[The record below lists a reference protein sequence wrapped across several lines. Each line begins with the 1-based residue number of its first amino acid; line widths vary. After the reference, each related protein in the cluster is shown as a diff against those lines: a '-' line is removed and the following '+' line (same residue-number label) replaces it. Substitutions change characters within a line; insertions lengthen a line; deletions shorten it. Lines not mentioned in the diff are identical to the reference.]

1 MRLAV
6 ISFTRAGGLLCGR
19 LVTRARELGFNCRG
33 YVMDRFFHIL
43 QDVPGICP
51 LGEPVAEWTRTWFDQ
66 VDGLVYIGAA
76 GIAVRAVA
84 PCLKDKMTDPAVV
97 VIDEKGDYVVSL
109 LSGHIGGANEL
120 AAVLADMLGA
130 VPVIT
135 TASDVRQ
142 KTAVDVW
149 AKARG
154 LGLSDR
160 VLAKQVAASL
170 LDGEPVGFFSDYPL
184 SEPVPEG
191 FCQGEPCRM
200 NVWITARRRPEETS
214 PVFRCCTEGRRT
226 LRLIPRTLTV
236 GVGCRRGVEGA
247 RVMRAVTRAMEQAD
261 LDLKAVANLASID
274 IKKEEAGIWDAA
286 KELGVPFLTFSSE
299 KLNEVP
305 GMFTPSDFVRQVTGT
320 DNVCERSA
328 LAGAGAGAVLLV
340 RKQAADGVTI
350 AVAQACPEIGE
361 TALEQDKYER

>member
-19 LVTRARELGFNCRG
+19 LVTQARELGLNCRG

-51 LGEPVAEWTRTWFDQ
+51 LGEPVAEWTRKWFDQ
-66 VDGLVYIGAA
+66 MDGLVYIGAA

-97 VIDEKGDYVVSL
+97 VIDEKGEYVVSL

-120 AAVLADMLGA
+120 AVTLADMLGA

-149 AKARG
+149 AKTRG

-160 VLAKQVAASL
+160 TLAKQVAAAI
-170 LDGEPVGFFSDYPL
+170 LDGGPVGFYSDYPL
-184 SEPVPEG
+184 LEPVPEG
-191 FCQGEPCRM
+191 FCQGRLCRM
-200 NVWITARRRPEETS
+200 NVWVTARIKPEETDLVARFS
-214 PVFRCCTEGRRT
+214 GEDSRI

-236 GVGCRRGVEGA
+236 GVGCRRGVEGEKI
-247 RVMRAVTRAMEQAD
+247 MQAVTGAVERAN
-261 LDLKAVANLASID
+261 LDLKAVANIASID
-274 IKKEEAGIWDAA
+274 IKKEEEGICTVAGR
-286 KELGVPFLTFSSE
+286 LGVPFLTFSSE
-299 KLNEVP
+299 ELNEVP
-305 GMFTPSDFVRQVTGT
+305 GMFTPSDFVKQVTGT

-328 LAGAGAGAVLLV
+328 LAGAGTGARLLGK
-340 RKQAADGVTI
+340 KQAADGVTVAI
-350 AVAQACPEIGE
+350 AEACHEIG
-361 TALEQDKYER
+361 